1 MSNLLK
7 SLAIQSD
14 NNSTYIALPNGEVI
28 EFTELDNAL
37 YVDHREQLGGDSL
50 GAVCINMSANDCRAA
65 RNEHREATSSM
76 ATQIFNQDI

>member
-1 MSNLLK
+1 MSSLLK
-7 SLAIQSD
+7 SLTLHSD
-14 NNSTYIALPNGEVI
+14 EDGTFIALPNGEVV
-28 EFTELDNAL
+28 EFTELSSAL

-50 GAVCINMSANDCRAA
+50 GAVCINMSTNDCRAA